1 MEQKL
6 IVFVGMPGAG
16 KSMCVEHLKSKGFNS
31 VYFGGI
37 TIDEIKKR
45 GLELNPE
52 NEKIVREDIRK
63 KYGNDVYAKRIIDK
77 IKLINNSQPIVIDGL
92 YSWTEYKMFKSE
104 YGDSATIVAV
114 VAPRS
119 LRHKRLS
126 SRPVRPLNDK
136 QATDREYSEIEKLEK
151 GGPIANADYY
161 LTNQKDIND
170 LQQAI
175 DRLLIETGIN

>member
-1 MEQKL
+1 
-6 IVFVGMPGAG
+6 MPGAG

-77 IKLINNSQPIVIDGL
+77 IKLIKNSQPIVVDGL
-92 YSWTEYKMFKSE
+92 YSWTEYKMFKNE
-104 YGDSATIVAV
+104 YGDRAIIVAV

-126 SRPVRPLNDK
+126 
-136 QATDREYSEIEKLEK
+136 A
-151 GGPIANADYY
+151 
-161 LTNQKDIND
+161 
-170 LQQAI
+170 
-175 DRLLIETGIN
+175 

>member
-1 MEQKL
+1 MS
-6 IVFVGMPGAG
+6 G
-16 KSMCVEHLKSKGFNS
+16 
-31 VYFGGI
+31 
-37 TIDEIKKR
+37 
-45 GLELNPE
+45 
-52 NEKIVREDIRK
+52 VR
-63 KYGNDVYAKRIIDK
+63 DK
-77 IKLINNSQPIVIDGL
+77 INLIKNSQPIVVDGL
-92 YSWTEYKMFKSE
+92 YSWTEYKMFKNE
-104 YGDSATIVAV
+104 YGDRAIIVAV

-126 SRPVRPLNDK
+126 ARPVRPLNNK